1 MSVLLVMRD
10 TGLRDTG
17 LADGLAFRAPQSR
30 VFQKEYKISV
40 LFETIGDFAQKNP
53 LPCRT
58 NPFFRLLLQQI
69 WIVMRKLNTD
79 ELNRLSKADF
89 EKAEKIPI
97 IIVLD
102 NIRSLSNVGAFFRT
116 ADAFRIEALYLCGIT
131 ACPPHRE
138 IHKTA
143 LGADETVSWRYF
155 ATIEEACQALKNENY
170 RIFAV
175 EQVENSV
182 PLQRFVFS
190 PQTAYIFG
198 NEVEGV
204 SEEALAYCDDAIELP
219 QEGTKHSINVSVC
232 AGIVMWRIFEQRW
245 LEIE

>member
-1 MSVLLVMRD
+1 
-10 TGLRDTG
+10 
-17 LADGLAFRAPQSR
+17 
-30 VFQKEYKISV
+30 
-40 LFETIGDFAQKNP
+40 
-53 LPCRT
+53 
-58 NPFFRLLLQQI
+58 
-69 WIVMRKLNTD
+69 MRKLTTD
-79 ELNRLSKADF
+79 ELNRISKEEF
-89 EKAEKIPI
+89 ERAEKTPI

-155 ATIEEACQALKNENY
+155 ATTEAACQALKDEGY

-175 EQVENSV
+175 EQIEGSTA
-182 PLQRFVFS
+182 LQDFKFE
-190 PQTAYIFG
+190 PYTAYILG

-204 SEEALAYCDDAIELP
+204 GEEVLPYCDGAIELP
-219 QEGTKHSINVSVC
+219 QEGTKHSLNVSVC
-232 AGIVMWRIFEQRW
+232 AGIVFWEAFKSLCLTR
-245 LEIE
+245 